1 MNVFQKATLA
11 SLKRNR
17 IRTSV
22 TIIGIALSTSLM
34 TAVTSSVSSLHHF
47 LVQDVVSRGGIW
59 QGSAEGL
66 TAEQY
71 EDLTA
76 DQHIKQITASQTI
89 GYADAHSEND
99 YKPYLYLMGI
109 SEDFTDLV
117 GVTLISGELPKN
129 STEILIPDHLGE
141 NGCVYYEVGDTLTLE
156 IGERMKYGFVL
167 DQSDPYVPPEE
178 VEGALCES
186 LEVRETR
193 TYTVCGIYGRP
204 EFEARSA
211 PGYTCLTRLDSVTG
225 DRVTAWFTMKHPTKI
240 FDFMRESNLSGDTH
254 DNLLRLM
261 VASRNQGFLNTVYG
275 MAAILIA
282 LIVFGS
288 VSLIYNAFAISV
300 SERTKQFGLLSSIGA
315 TRRQLRYM
323 VRFEAFCVSAVGIP
337 LGVLIGLVGIMVTFL
352 CIGSK
357 ITEVALSTTHIP
369 MRLHVSWIALACS
382 VAVSIVTVLISAW
395 IPSRRATKV
404 SAVEAIR
411 QSTDIKANR
420 RSIRTP
426 KWIYKLFG
434 LPGMLSHKYFTRSRK
449 KYRATILSLFM
460 SVVLFISSAAFTEY
474 LQSSVEGVYGDF
486 EWDLSYHIKCQEMS
500 SDQLAE
506 LARQFR
512 AEPLVEKCTYTR
524 TEGINGTIPA
534 EAIRENAETL
544 APYSF
549 MPTFDTQDRKGIYT
563 CLEFV
568 DDETFRDLLRENH
581 LSEQTFMD
589 LDAPQAVAI
598 DHVVTFDEESR
609 KFKACDLLK
618 TSTCSFDA
626 QMMRQYD
633 GYQFSDWNDTRDVAS
648 YVLNDGDWY
657 DEADKMRVLRN
668 EALIETT
675 LQIGAVLHEKP
686 PFIYTSGAMV
696 LIYPISAMDTV
707 LGDAERSV
715 YVEYNMLAPEHKAAK
730 EALTTVL
737 SESHLPTSNLYDEAA
752 AREHERDLVMI
763 IRVFCGGFIVLIS
776 LIAAANVFNTIST
789 NVALRRRE
797 FAMLR
802 SIGMTDRGLLRMMN
816 YECILYGTRAL
827 AFGLPVSAGVTVLI
841 WLAIHQG
848 YETGFRLLWEPM
860 GIAVCLV
867 YAVVFASM
875 LYAMQKLRSSNTIDE
890 LKNENL

>member
-47 LVQDVVSRGGIW
+47 LVQGEISRSGMW

-66 TAEQY
+66 TAGQY

-76 DQHIKQITASQTI
+76 DQHIKKITASQTI

-129 STEILIPDHLGE
+129 STEILIPEHLGE

-156 IGERMKYGFVL
+156 IGERMRDGFVL
-167 DQSDPYVPPEE
+167 DQSHPYYPPEE
-178 VEGALCES
+178 LAEDAAPES

-204 EFEARSA
+204 GFEYYSA
-211 PGYTCLTRLDSVTG
+211 PGYTCLTRLDSVSG
-225 DRVTAWFTMKHPTKI
+225 DRMTAWFTMKHPTQI
-240 FDFMRESNLSGDTH
+240 FEFMRESNLSGDTH
-254 DNLLRLM
+254 DDLLRLM
-261 VASRNQGFLNTVYG
+261 VASRNQGFLDTVYG

-315 TRRQLRYM
+315 TRRQLRHM

-337 LGVLIGLVGIMVTFL
+337 LGILIGLVGIMVTFL
-352 CIGSK
+352 CIGGK
-357 ITEVALSTTHIP
+357 IAEATAAANIP

-382 VAVSIVTVLISAW
+382 VAVSIVTVLISVW

-420 RSIRTP
+420 RSLRTP

-474 LQSSVEGVYGDF
+474 LQSSVEGVYDDF
-486 EWDLSYHIKCQEMS
+486 EWDLSYHINRQDMS

-512 AEPLVEKCTYTR
+512 AEPLVEQCTYTH
-524 TEGINGTIPA
+524 TMNINGTLPA

-544 APYSF
+544 APYAFNPSL
-549 MPTFDTQDRKGIYT
+549 DTQNRKGICTY
-563 CLEFV
+563 LEFV
-568 DDETFRDLLRENH
+568 DDEAFRDLLRENH

-589 LDAPQAVAI
+589 SDAPQAVAI
-598 DHVVTFDEESR
+598 DHVITFDEESR

-633 GYQFSDWNDTRDVAS
+633 GYQFHDWNETRDVAS

-657 DEADKMRVLRN
+657 DEDDKMRVLRN

-686 PFIYTSGAMV
+686 PFIYTSGAMF
-696 LIYPISAMDTV
+696 LIYPMSAVDTV
-707 LGDAERSV
+707 LGEAERPT
-715 YVEYNMLAPEHKAAK
+715 YVKFNMLAPEHKAAK
-730 EALTTVL
+730 TALTTIL
-737 SESHLPTSNLYDEAA
+737 SESHLPTYIYDEASS
-752 AREHERDLVMI
+752 REHERDLIMI

-802 SIGMTDRGLLRMMN
+802 SIGMTNRGLLRMMN

-848 YETGFRLLWEPM
+848 YETGFRLLWGPM